1 MDDNSNKVANKN
13 TTSKTM
19 WFRVEVCWRG
29 MSPSAVFSFL
39 KQFQLNINYLQWK
52 PIHSH
57 ASATIGPQISEIQ
70 TTVKLNW
77 AHKNTC

>member
-29 MSPSAVFSFL
+29 MSLSAAFSFL
-39 KQFQLNINYLQWK
+39 KQFQLNINKL
-52 PIHSH
+52 
-57 ASATIGPQISEIQ
+57 SAVETNS
-70 TTVKLNW
+70 
-77 AHKNTC
+77 